1 MQSSER
7 SVWYVMISYFE
18 ETSFGVSCV
27 AFLSV
32 QTPKVF
38 VDHKQRKFDSNSSV
52 KMVNIAIEDEFDG

>member
-38 VDHKQRKFDSNSSV
+38 VDHKQRKFDSNS
-52 KMVNIAIEDEFDG
+52 KMVNIAIEDEFDV

>member
-1 MQSSER
+1 MHSSER
-7 SVWYVMISYFE
+7 SVWYVMISYFK

-52 KMVNIAIEDEFDG
+52 KMVNIAIEDEFDV